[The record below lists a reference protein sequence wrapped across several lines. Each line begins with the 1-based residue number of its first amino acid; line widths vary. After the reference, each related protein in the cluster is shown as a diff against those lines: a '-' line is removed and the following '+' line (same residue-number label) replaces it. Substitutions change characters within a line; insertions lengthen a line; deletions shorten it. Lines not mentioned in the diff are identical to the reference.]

1 MSRLLKHSIKL
12 PKGVTFNVADG
23 YVIIKGPKGELRQ
36 EILPQVKV
44 EGDQEGIW
52 VKTNEELVI
61 RKSDH
66 KRLAKYAGTFW
77 SLVNNM
83 VIGVTQGYVK
93 ELEIVGVG
101 YRAQLQG
108 NKLVMNLGYA
118 HPVEIVPPAGITFE
132 VPGPQAVVVRG
143 IDKYLVGQVATN
155 IKRWRIP
162 IVYSGKGIRYKGEY
176 IRTKVGKKV

>member
-12 PKGVTFNVADG
+12 PAGVTHSIKDNVIT
-23 YVIIKGPKGELRQ
+23 VKGPKGELKQ
-36 EILPQVKV
+36 EILPLVKI
-44 EGDQEGIW
+44 EGDEKEIW
-52 VKTNEELVI
+52 VKTNEDLVI

-77 SLVNNM
+77 SLINNM
-83 VIGVTQGYVK
+83 VLGVTKGFVK

-108 NKLVMNLGYA
+108 KKLVMNLGYA
-118 HPVEIVPPAGITFE
+118 HPVEIDPPQGITFE
-132 VPGPQAVVVRG
+132 VPAPQSVVVKG
-143 IDKYLVGQVATN
+143 FDKYLVGQVAAN

-162 IVYSGKGIRYKGEY
+162 IVYSGKGIRYKGEA